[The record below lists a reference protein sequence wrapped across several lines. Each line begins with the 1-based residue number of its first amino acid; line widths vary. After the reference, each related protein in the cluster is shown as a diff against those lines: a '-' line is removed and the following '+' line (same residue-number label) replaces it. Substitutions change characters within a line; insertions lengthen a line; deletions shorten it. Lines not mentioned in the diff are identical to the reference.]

1 MLEVELTAV
10 NTGQKR
16 TVIIEKNPGQTSPE
30 QIQARLEELKHLK
43 IHPRDRSENRLLLAR
58 GERLYEESL
67 HEKREFIASLLADF
81 ERVLSTQNE
90 QEIMKKAVLFK
101 QKLDSLERW
110 LEF

>member
-10 NTGQKR
+10 STGQKR
-16 TVIIEKNPGQTSPE
+16 SVIIEKNPGQSSPE

-43 IHPRDRSENRLLLAR
+43 IHPRDRNENRLLLAR

-67 HEKREFIASLLADF
+67 HEKRELVASLIVDF
-81 ERVLSTQNE
+81 ERVLASQNE
-90 QEIMKKAVLFK
+90 LEIKKKAAIFK

-110 LEF
+110 MEF